1 LSGISGSTS
10 RASCLALAF
19 EVLFEIVQ
27 DSRPAPPLLLRRV
40 FVFGLEGFDYPDAVF
55 ACGELDPEL
64 PVVPR

>member
-1 LSGISGSTS
+1 M
-10 RASCLALAF
+10 
-19 EVLFEIVQ
+19 LFEIVQ